1 MGRAKIRQKGM
12 AMTSYSKYDLLI
24 EPGELL
30 NFSGDNLKIFD
41 CRADLSDTDLGYKKF
56 LESHISKSQYLS
68 LEKDL
73 SRNPGNR
80 GRHPLPT
87 KESWINT
94 IRSFGIDNSD
104 QVVLY
109 DETGGS
115 FAARAWWMFRWV
127 GHEKV
132 ALLNGGWQA
141 WEGPKSSGFNPE
153 PYRSNF
159 KIKSTL
165 TKLITMQKLKT
176 NESAQLVDARSLERW
191 SGEKEPIDRVAG
203 HIPSAVCYPFT
214 ENLEDGNRFK
224 SETELRLRFQD
235 LKEPIVCYCGSGVTA
250 AHNILSLKIAGFSE
264 PTLYAG
270 SWSEWIEY
278 DENPIARN

>member
-1 MGRAKIRQKGM
+1 
-12 AMTSYSKYDLLI
+12 MTSNQKYDLLI
-24 EPGELL
+24 EPDEMLY
-30 NFSGDNLKIFD
+30 FSRDNLKIFD
-41 CRADLSDTDLGYKKF
+41 CRADLSDIDLGYKKF
-56 LESHISKSQYLS
+56 LESHISKSQHLS
-68 LEKDL
+68 LDKDL
-73 SRNPGNR
+73 SSKPGNR

-87 KESWINT
+87 RKSWINT

-115 FAARAWWMFRWV
+115 FAARAWWMFRWI

-141 WEGPKSSGFNPE
+141 WEGSKSSGFRPK

-159 KIKSTL
+159 KIQSTL

-176 NESAQLVDARSLERW
+176 NGAAQLVDARSLERW
-191 SGEKEPIDRVAG
+191 SGKKEPIDFVAG
-203 HIPSAVCYPFT
+203 HIPNAVCYPFT
-214 ENLEDGNRFK
+214 ENLADDNRFK
-224 SETELRLRFQD
+224 SRTELRLRFQN
-235 LKEPIVCYCGSGVTA
+235 LNEPIVCYCGSGVTA

-278 DENPIARN
+278 NDNPIAGN